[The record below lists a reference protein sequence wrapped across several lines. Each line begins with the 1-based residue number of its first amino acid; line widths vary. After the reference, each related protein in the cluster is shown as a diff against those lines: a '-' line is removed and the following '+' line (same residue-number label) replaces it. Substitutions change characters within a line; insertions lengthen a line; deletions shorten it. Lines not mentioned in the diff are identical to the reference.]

1 MTSRVQTETDFSRA
15 HFKAFMGD
23 ILSKIAHRPNELVS
37 FEAVRRSLKIFGQN
51 YRGVRPV
58 RVDQIVGSATLRY
71 HDFDRAF
78 LPLQTR
84 TKSRW
89 THVDAAYYDEVELP
103 PVNLYQVG
111 QVYFV
116 RDGHHRVS
124 VAREKGQEF
133 IDAEVIEMQTGVPL
147 TIADIAG
154 GMVEIAG
161 MRAEFMEKTKLDEL
175 RPGNGLQFT
184 EPGGFVRLI
193 EHIAVH
199 RYYMGIEQKRPI
211 RWQAAVLS
219 WYDNLYTP
227 IVQSIRDNN
236 ILGHFPHRTEADLYL
251 WIMDHYHYLKQ
262 EDENIALEDAA
273 THFAQHY
280 SQRLDKRLMRSV
292 RTAVTSFIGNQ
303 EFLPLVA
310 TMASEPHPT
319 EEPHE

>member
-1 MTSRVQTETDFSRA
+1 
-15 HFKAFMGD
+15 MGD

-175 RPGNGLQFT
+175 RPGNDLQFT